1 MAASWA
7 IVTGGGSGLGLA
19 LAEGL
24 GRAGISV
31 AILGRD
37 PHRLGEALGRLRAG
51 GADSESFVC
60 DVSKQADVDDAFSRI
75 SHDRQ
80 VRFLFNVAGAGRFG
94 PVEEL
99 TDDAIEEV
107 LSGNL
112 KGLMIATVAALPI
125 LRTAAGGTIVTVL
138 SSAAL
143 VGRPNEA
150 AYCAAKWGGRGFME
164 SLRAALKGSS
174 IRTLTVYPGGMR
186 TPFWDSDVER
196 PRDLETYMDPH
207 DVAAQILRVALEPAG
222 AHVTELTIAR
232 G

>member
-1 MAASWA
+1 MASWA
-7 IVTGGGSGLGLA
+7 IVTGGSSGLGLA

-24 GRAGISV
+24 GRSGISV

-37 PHRLGEALGRLRAG
+37 RGRQDEALRHLRAG
-51 GADSESFVC
+51 GVDAEGFPC
-60 DVSKQADVDDAFSRI
+60 DVSKQAEVRDAFALISR
-75 SHDRQ
+75 DRE

-94 PVEEL
+94 PVDEL
-99 TDDAIEEV
+99 TEETIDEV
-107 LSGNL
+107 VAGNL
-112 KGLMIATVAALPI
+112 KGLMIATAAALPVI
-125 LRTAAGGTIVTVL
+125 RAGGGGTIVTVL

-164 SLRAALKGSS
+164 ALRAALKGSA

-186 TPFWDSDVER
+186 TPFWGPDVGQ
-196 PRDLETYMDPH
+196 PPDFDTYMDPH
-207 DVAAQILRVALEPAG
+207 DVAGQILRVVLDPRG
-222 AHVTELTIAR
+222 AHVTELTISR

>member
-1 MAASWA
+1 MGGSWA

-24 GRAGISV
+24 GRTGISV

-37 PHRLGEALGRLRAG
+37 PDRLDDALRRLRAG
-51 GADSESFVC
+51 GGDAEGFPC
-60 DVSKQADVDDAFSRI
+60 DVSRQADVRDAFSRI
-75 SHDRQ
+75 SRDRD
-80 VRFLFNVAGAGRFG
+80 VRLLFNVAGAGRFG

-99 TDDAIEEV
+99 TEDAIDEV

-112 KGLMIATVAALPI
+112 RGLMMATAAALPV
-125 LRTAAGGTIVTVL
+125 LRAAGGGTIVTVL

-164 SLRAALKGSS
+164 ALRAALKGSS

-186 TPFWDSDVER
+186 TPFWGPDVGE
-196 PRDLETYMDPH
+196 PPDLDTYMDPH
-207 DVAAQILRVALEPAG
+207 DVAAQILGVVLDPG
-222 AHVTELTIAR
+222 GTHVTEMTIAR